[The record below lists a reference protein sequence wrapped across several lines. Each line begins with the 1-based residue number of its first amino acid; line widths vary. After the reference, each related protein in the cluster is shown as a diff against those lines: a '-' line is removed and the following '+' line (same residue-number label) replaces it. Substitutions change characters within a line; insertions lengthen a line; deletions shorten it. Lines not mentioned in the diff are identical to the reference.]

1 MRGSILP
8 GAVALALHLV
18 AVVVFALLLDGYSHR
33 EFPLALLGAQG
44 VPRALAFN
52 LCAFVLPGM
61 LATMAMWRL
70 RSALPEGARWAARVG
85 AQLMVLSGLAFA
97 AQGLLPL
104 DPGDVGAASNAVH
117 ALAWTVWWIACTS
130 GAALLAWTA
139 PVRRLR
145 AIAAIAALAVPLL
158 ALPPW
163 PGALAAF
170 APRAAFVAWL
180 LWVALAP
187 RLNRAS
193 ASGPG
198 SSPTGGR

>member
-1 MRGSILP
+1 MMRGSILP
-8 GAVALALHLV
+8 GAIALVLHLV

-33 EFPLALLGAQG
+33 EFPLALLGAQS

-52 LCAFVLPGM
+52 LCAFVLPGA
-61 LATMAMWRL
+61 LATIVMWRL
-70 RSALPEGARWAARVG
+70 RSALPANARWPARIG
-85 AQLMVLSGLAFA
+85 TQLMTLAGLAFA

-104 DPGDVGAASNAVH
+104 DPSDVGAASNALH
-117 ALAWTVWWIACTS
+117 ALAWTLWWIAGTS
-130 GAALLAWTA
+130 GAAFLAWAA
-139 PVRRLR
+139 PLRHVRV
-145 AIAAIAALAVPLL
+145 LAVVVAVAIPLL
-158 ALPPW
+158 ALLPW

-198 SSPTGGR
+198 LSPKE